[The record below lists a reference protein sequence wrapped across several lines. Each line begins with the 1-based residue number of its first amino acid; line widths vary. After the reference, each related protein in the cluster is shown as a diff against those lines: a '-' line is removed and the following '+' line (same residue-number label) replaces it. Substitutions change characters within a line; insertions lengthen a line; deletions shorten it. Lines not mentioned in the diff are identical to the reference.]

1 MIANNAQSTASMI
14 NKLCIANSTFDA
26 WIELIKVV
34 TLKNIIKEKKKI
46 YLDPNKRSRP
56 NLTFSQ
62 HSTAFLWITYLYH
75 SEKYT

>member
-1 MIANNAQSTASMI
+1 MIANDAQGTASMI
-14 NKLCIANSTFDA
+14 NELCIDKPTVDA

-34 TLKNIIKEKKKI
+34 TRNKIIKER
-46 YLDPNKRSRP
+46 KRFILTQI

-62 HSTAFLWITYLYH
+62 HSTAFLCITYLYH